1 MMCADY
7 GHLEDEIRALEQAGI
22 DSFHID
28 IMDGEFV
35 HNFGM
40 GIHDLRYIRSATKKN
55 VEVHL
60 MIRRP
65 IRYVD
70 LFAKIGVDVLYVH
83 PESAYHI
90 STTIEEIVKAG
101 IMPALVISPGLMTEG
116 ILELLYVVKRVLV
129 MGVNPG
135 NAGQT
140 YLPFLMEKISKLLK
154 LRDKYN
160 FEVYWDGHGSPGNIR
175 KFAPLGVSGFVL
187 GTAALFGKDQTYEVI
202 LSELRGASNERGTY
216 PGGRQR
222 RTINGLR

>member
-1 MMCADY
+1 MSNIKFSASMMCADY
-7 GHLEDEIRALEQAGI
+7 GHLETEIKNLEKAGI

-40 GIHDLRYIRSATKKN
+40 GIHDLRYIRSATKKK

-60 MIRRP
+60 MICKP
-65 IRYVD
+65 VRYVEM
-70 LFAKIGVDVLYVH
+70 FANLGADVLYVH
-83 PESAYHI
+83 PESEYHV

-101 IMPALVISPGLMTEG
+101 MIPGIVISPGLMTEG

-140 YLPFLMEKISKLLK
+140 YLPYLEEKIQKLVK
-154 LRDKYN
+154 SAT
-160 FEVYWDGHGSPGNIR
+160 WS
-175 KFAPLGVSGFVL
+175 
-187 GTAALFGKDQTYEVI
+187 
-202 LSELRGASNERGTY
+202 
-216 PGGRQR
+216 
-222 RTINGLR
+222 